1 MDDKKMIEKIMEEVK
16 DPELRDKLLG
26 AVTHERQDKADSW
39 LSCHD
44 PGNILSSIGLKPDAV
59 KKNVGLAKQM
69 NTGGCIFFV
78 CLGAAMI
85 IWGDNLFGYL
95 FVLMSGLIYF
105 LNRKFYGNLA
115 D

>member
-16 DPELRDKLLG
+16 DPELRDKLLR
-26 AVTHERQDKADSW
+26 AVTDERQDKADSW
-39 LSCHD
+39 LTCHD
-44 PGNILSSIGLKPDAV
+44 QGNILTSIGLKPDAV
-59 KKNVGLAKQM
+59 KKNVDLAKQM
-69 NTGGCIFFV
+69 YKVGCAFFV

-85 IWGDNLFGYL
+85 TWGDDLFGWL
-95 FVLMSGLIYF
+95 FILMSGLIYF